1 MEEWVV
7 NADGCSPPSWSG
19 NPMLKVSYQ
28 GEPGAYSES
37 AALDFFGRNVALLPC
52 ASFESAFDAVE
63 NGYADR
69 AVIPIENSLAGTIHK
84 NYDLLL
90 QHEKLHI
97 VGEIDLRIRHCLL
110 GLEGVELRDVK
121 RVLSHPM
128 ALAQCNKYLE
138 EHNFIREVTYDT
150 AGSAKILREKNLRDA
165 AAVASERAAELYA
178 LRILAEDIEDESENY
193 TRFLVLSKQAYLP
206 PSDSQSKTSIA
217 FSLKNTAGALFKALS
232 VFALRDIDLTKME
245 SRHLY
250 TLGDDKV
257 PETLKSARRWKYLF
271 YLDFAAS
278 LADESAKNA
287 LRHLSEIAPFI
298 RVLGSYRRSTTS

>member
-1 MEEWVV
+1 M
-7 NADGCSPPSWSG
+7 NHIYSSW
-19 NPMLKVSYQ
+19 KR
-28 GEPGAYSES
+28 EPGSYSES
-37 AALDFFGRNVALLPC
+37 AALEFFGRNVALLPC

-90 QHEKLHI
+90 QHEKLNI
-97 VGEIDLRIRHCLL
+97 V
-110 GLEGVELRDVK
+110 DVK

-128 ALAQCNKYLE
+128 ALAQCNRYLE

-178 LRILAEDIEDESENY
+178 LNILAADIEDEPENY

-298 RVLGSYRRSTTS
+298 RVLGSYRRAVTS